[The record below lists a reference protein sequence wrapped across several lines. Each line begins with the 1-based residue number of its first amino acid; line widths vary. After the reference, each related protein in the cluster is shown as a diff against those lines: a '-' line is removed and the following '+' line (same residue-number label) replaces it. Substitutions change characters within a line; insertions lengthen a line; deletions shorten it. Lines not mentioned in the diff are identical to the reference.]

1 MGFTRGS
8 LTLPRMN
15 AHRLVIIAAALTVA
29 VATALATALVT
40 FSGQALPR
48 AVRHDLA
55 RAAGTSLVMGGHV
68 NASQGAQYTS
78 LLPGKISA
86 ALEGTP
92 FTFDR
97 AYWSDPLGFVPGSRP
112 APPGGTGTTQIAV
125 AATLEAITAHTV
137 LVSGHWPGG
146 AAAGSFSPGG
156 THPPGPP

>member
-1 MGFTRGS
+1 MGFTRGSVGRGS

-29 VATALATALVT
+29 VAAALATALVT

-55 RAAGTSLVMGGHV
+55 HAAGTPLTMRGNV

-78 LLPGKISA
+78 LLRDNISA

-92 FTFDR
+92 FTF
-97 AYWSDPLGFVPGSRP
+97 
-112 APPGGTGTTQIAV
+112 
-125 AATLEAITAHTV
+125 
-137 LVSGHWPGG
+137 
-146 AAAGSFSPGG
+146 
-156 THPPGPP
+156 